1 MSVESAIRT
10 ARTAVTAAEN
20 GGRQASYE
28 RAAEMGIE
36 LTRKWLATHDART
49 RHAHGAADGQ
59 EVGVKEPFIVG
70 GEKLMFPGDSS
81 MGASGWN
88 IYNCRCG
95 LETAPKG
102 KHRTRETYSEW
113 LARKME
119 KDPEG
124 TTLEFK
130 KAARASADRKQ
141 WKEYRAVVG
150 NAVPNSLDKFQDLKY
165 TDSERWDYIK
175 GLRRYKDKYPESNQQ
190 YYDAQQALKAEGI
203 AKGLLLPAE
212 KVRAYIMPSGKRDPY
227 HIMKRMMKRGIT
239 DDEVRSYSD
248 NAKAMLVQWGGE
260 RRVYISNEG
269 VSVMT
274 RESDE
279 WIYKTA
285 WKTNDNDERM
295 DRIME
300 VLKSAG
306 L

>member
-113 LARKME
+113 LQKKQEAVTAANAE
-119 KDPEG
+119 ADAE
-124 TTLEFK
+124 TLEFLG
-130 KAARASADRKQ
+130 ADARD
-141 WKEYRAVVG
+141 
-150 NAVPNSLDKFQDLKY
+150 DLNK
-165 TDSERWDYIK
+165 I
-175 GLRRYKDKYPESNQQ
+175 
-190 YYDAQQALKAEGI
+190 
-203 AKGLLLPAE
+203 
-212 KVRAYIMPSGKRDPY
+212 V
-227 HIMKRMMKRGIT
+227 KRGIIKL
-239 DDEVRSYSD
+239 D
-248 NAKAMLVQWGGE
+248 NGFSAFPDGDPLGEYVKKVKPLKTYFDVAMHGSQTAVGFGTEETNMSPRLLASII
-260 RRVYISNEG
+260 RHSEG
-269 VSVMT
+269 RNGQNIRLLSCST
-274 RESDE
+274 G
-279 WIYKTA
+279 
-285 WKTNDNDERM
+285 KTNGDDYCFAEDLANALGVTVKAPND
-295 DRIME
+295 
-300 VLKSAG
+300 VLFINENGKLSVGEFGQGAFVKYVPNQRRRRK
-306 L
+306 